1 MRLLIQRVAK
11 GSVAIDG
18 EVVGQTGKGLVVLV
32 GVTHTDTV
40 EDAEYLA
47 NKCVNLRIFTD
58 ENGKMNL
65 SLLDINGGMLA
76 ISQFTLYGD
85 CVKGRRPGFDLAARP
100 EIAEPLY
107 EKFAEFVRDFGV
119 HVETGR
125 FGADMMVE
133 IHNDGPVTFM
143 LESRPKGDASSFLV
157 QPVRSAKAR
166 CVSPPLCVTAFMW
179 SAWSGTAM

>member
-1 MRLLIQRVAK
+1 
-11 GSVAIDG
+11 
-18 EVVGQTGKGLVVLV
+18 
-32 GVTHTDTV
+32 
-40 EDAEYLA
+40 
-47 NKCVNLRIFTD
+47 
-58 ENGKMNL
+58 MNL

-107 EKFAEFVRDFGV
+107 EKFAELVRDFGV

-143 LESRPKGDASSFLV
+143 LESRPK
-157 QPVRSAKAR
+157 
-166 CVSPPLCVTAFMW
+166 
-179 SAWSGTAM
+179 